1 MHFFKKLGVTPCFAK
16 GVVFYVIM
24 TWALYISSF
33 LLAPHLTI
41 IMSNAK
47 LNNHL
52 ETLQMLSIEINSLGR
67 GKKQHPFPPERA
79 TKILELRA
87 QEVCLLSSLVIIWL
101 GVEEISSLTVQSW
114 SVKCPV
120 GLCYIRI

>member
-1 MHFFKKLGVTPCFAK
+1 
-16 GVVFYVIM
+16 
-24 TWALYISSF
+24 
-33 LLAPHLTI
+33 
-41 IMSNAK
+41 MSDAK

-52 ETLQMLSIEINSLGR
+52 KTLQMLSIEINSSGR
-67 GKKQHPFPPERA
+67 GEKQHPFPPERA
-79 TKILELRA
+79 TEILELRA

-101 GVEEISSLTVQSW
+101 GVEEISSLTVRSW